1 MCSYRYYNACYRAA
15 FYKGAELG
23 AMEENK
29 KQEFIVEEGQEDIR
43 IDQFLSQRLD
53 DMSRSRI
60 QKLIEQGN
68 VIVGDRQVKS
78 NYKVKAGDTISLKF
92 PEPVVLDVKPENID
106 IEILYEDND
115 IAVVNK
121 PQGMVVHPAA
131 GNYSG
136 TLVNALM
143 ARCSSL
149 STINGIIRPG
159 IVHRI
164 DKDTSGVL
172 IIAKNDSAHHSLAEQ
187 IKEHSVK
194 RVYYAIVEGIIKQDS
209 GTVDAPIGRHP
220 VERKR
225 MAVVSKNGRR
235 AVTHYRVV
243 ERFRHNTLIE
253 ARLETG
259 RTHQI
264 RVHMAYIGHPL
275 VGDPVYGYKKQ
286 RFNLKGQVLHAGIL
300 GIVHPSTGE
309 YMEFTTP
316 LPGYFQKLIENLR
329 RE

>member
-1 MCSYRYYNACYRAA
+1 MDTI
-15 FYKGAELG
+15 
-23 AMEENK
+23 MVDI
-29 KQEFIVEEGQEDIR
+29 KQEGLR
-43 IDQFLSQRLD
+43 IDQLLAQKMEN
-53 DMSRSRI
+53 MSRSRI

-68 VIVGDRQVKS
+68 ITVGDKQVKP
-78 NYKVKAGDTISLKF
+78 NYKVRQGDAVKIVL
-92 PEPVVLDVKPENID
+92 PEPVTLDVKPEDID
-106 IEILYEDND
+106 IEMLYEDDD

-131 GNYSG
+131 GNYTG

-143 ARCSSL
+143 AKCSSL
-149 STINGIIRPG
+149 STINGVIRPG

-172 IIAKNDSAHHSLAEQ
+172 IIAKNDAAHHSLAEQ
-187 IKEHSVK
+187 IKVHSVK
-194 RVYYAIVEGIIKQDS
+194 RIYYAIVEGIIKQDS

-220 VERKR
+220 VERKK
-225 MAVVSKNGRR
+225 MTVVNKNGRR
-235 AVTHYRVV
+235 AVTHYKVI

-286 RFNLKGQVLHAGIL
+286 RFNLKGQVLHARTL
-300 GIVHPSTGE
+300 GIIHPSTGE

-316 LPGYFQKLIENLR
+316 LPQYFQKLIEILR